1 MKDKKPAM
9 RILFLDQDEASFQIW
24 KCMANVIEKLPPVEL
39 FHASDATEALMLL
52 ENVKPDVIV
61 LDSDLEEEHVMF
73 MDSIAETHPP
83 ILIQVDE
90 EGTQQQKSTDD
101 KVFYVTKTGTLEGI
115 HKTLLVATSMVTNDV
130 KVIRPD
136 LH

>member
-61 LDSDLEEEHVMF
+61 LDSDLEEERMMF
-73 MDSIAETHPP
+73 MDSITDTHPP

-90 EGTQQQKSTDD
+90 DEKQQRNSTDD

-115 HKTLLVATSMVTNDV
+115 HKTLLVATSVATKDV
-130 KVIRPD
+130 KVARPN